1 VADAEN
7 LDSHTG
13 AHVVRVLNYDELIIS
28 AGQSSRVRQ
37 GMIFAVLDP
46 LTQNVR
52 DPLTG
57 EDLGSLDREKA
68 RVVVARV
75 APRMSLVHVCGRPPL
90 VSTKESQVADEAAG
104 LVDDAWPGGIEEGDP
119 VLLVV
124 HRSRSSR
131 KRLDAD
137 LTEEVGELH
146 SP

>member
-7 LDSHTG
+7 LDSYTE
-13 AHVVRVLNYDELIIS
+13 AHVVRVLNYEELIIN

-75 APRMSLVHVCGRPPL
+75 APRMSLVHVCGRPPV
-90 VSTKESQVADEAAG
+90 VSKNESWVADEAAG
-104 LVDDAWPGGIEEGDP
+104 RVDDVWPGGIEEGDP
-119 VLLVV
+119 VHLVV
-124 HRSRSSR
+124 HRSRSNR
-131 KRLDAD
+131 KRPAVACDSGLAGGA
-137 LTEEVGELH
+137 E
-146 SP
+146 